1 MHVFTQ
7 TVGIRTVQ
15 DQPLFDAIAQDVTPD
30 SSDTPLLLLDRTL
43 RIRGCNSAYERGS
56 RRRREELIGQRVLD
70 AFPDNPADPQANGT
84 PNLQESMDTA
94 ISSGATHNM
103 WVQRYDITDP
113 AQPRHLRREGLEPHQ
128 HTGL

>member
-56 RRRREELIGQRVLD
+56 RRRREELIGQAEPGDARIVAVEAALEVAGHRGQPTALARPHADRV
-70 AFPDNPADPQANGT
+70 
-84 PNLQESMDTA
+84 
-94 ISSGATHNM
+94 
-103 WVQRYDITDP
+103 
-113 AQPRHLRREGLEPHQ
+113 
-128 HTGL
+128 